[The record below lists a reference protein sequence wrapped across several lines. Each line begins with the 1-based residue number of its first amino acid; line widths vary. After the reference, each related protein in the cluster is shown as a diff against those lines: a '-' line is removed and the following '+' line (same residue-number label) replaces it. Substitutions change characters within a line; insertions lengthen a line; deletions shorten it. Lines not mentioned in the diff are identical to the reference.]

1 MSTDKKAS
9 SMDLVATGVGV
20 ITATTLIAA
29 GGWIVYSNLLIDHNM
44 ALPEAIPADRQIFFS
59 KTAGRLSY
67 YVDRQTPGRPLVLI
81 HSVNAAASAYEMR
94 PLFDYYRLKRPVV
107 ALDLPGYGF
116 SERSPRVYTPKFFED
131 AIMDL
136 LASQV
141 GEPADVVALSLG
153 CEFAARAAL
162 NEPGLFH
169 SLTLISPT
177 GLGQRNS
184 QTRPYFRASKQT
196 GAQGGKNE
204 RIYPLLSFPVWSRA
218 LFDLIT
224 SRSSIKYFLQRSFDG
239 PIAPG
244 FIDYAYSTS
253 HQPGAENVP
262 LYFIS
267 GKLFTPDISGR
278 VYENLKIPVLM
289 LYDRDGFTHFDRL
302 AAVLE
307 KNPLWKAVRIKHTMG
322 LPHFEKLAET
332 VDAVDDFW
340 RSQENVGRP

>member
-9 SMDLVATGVGV
+9 PMDLVATGIGAL
-20 ITATTLIAA
+20 TATTLVAA
-29 GGWIVYSNLLIDHNM
+29 GGWIIYSNLLIDHNM
-44 ALPEAIPADRQIFFS
+44 SLPEAIPADRQIFFS

-67 YVDRQTPGRPLVLI
+67 YVDRQTSGRPLVLI
-81 HSVNAAASAYEMR
+81 HSINAAASAYEMR
-94 PLFDYYRLKRPVV
+94 PLFDHYRFKRPVV

-116 SERSPRVYTPKFFED
+116 SERSPRVYNPKFFED
-131 AIMDL
+131 AIMDML
-136 LASQV
+136 VSQV

-177 GLGQRNS
+177 GLGQRNN
-184 QTRPYFRASKQT
+184 QTRPYWRASKQA
-196 GAQGGKNE
+196 GQPGGSE
-204 RIYPLLSFPVWSRA
+204 RVYPALSFPLWARA
-218 LFDLIT
+218 LFDLIV
-224 SRSSIKYFLQRSFDG
+224 SHSSIKYFLQKSFDG

-244 FIDYAYSTS
+244 FIDYDYATS

-267 GKLFTPDISGR
+267 GKLFTPEVSAR
-278 VYENLKIPVLM
+278 VYENLKIPVLV

-302 AAVLE
+302 PAVLE
-307 KNPLWKAVRIKHTMG
+307 KNPLWKASRIKHTLG

-332 VDAVDDFW
+332 VDAMDDFW
-340 RSQENVGRP
+340 RGQENASHS

>member
-9 SMDLVATGVGV
+9 PMDLVATGIGA
-20 ITATTLIAA
+20 ITATTLVAA
-29 GGWIVYSNLLIDHNM
+29 GGWIAYSNLLIDHNM
-44 ALPEAIPADRQIFFS
+44 SLPEAIPADRQIFFS

-67 YVDRQTPGRPLVLI
+67 YIDRQTSGRPLVLI

-94 PLFDYYRLKRPVV
+94 PLFDHYRFRRPVF

-136 LASQV
+136 LVSQV
-141 GEPADVVALSLG
+141 GGPADVVALSLG

-184 QTRPYFRASKQT
+184 QTRPYWRASRPG
-196 GAQGGKNE
+196 GAQGKNE
-204 RIYPLLSFPVWSRA
+204 RVYPVLSFPVWARA
-218 LFDLIT
+218 LFDLIA
-224 SRSSIKYFLQRSFDG
+224 SRTSIKYFLQKSFNG

-244 FIDYAYSTS
+244 FIDYDYASS

-278 VYENLKIPVLM
+278 VYENLKIPVM
-289 LYDRDGFTHFDRL
+289 VLYDRDGFTHFDRL

-307 KNPLWKAVRIKHTMG
+307 KNPLWKATRIKHTLG
-322 LPHFEKLAET
+322 LPQFEKLAET
-332 VDAVDDFW
+332 VEAMDDFW
-340 RSQENVGRP
+340 RNQENASHS

>member
-1 MSTDKKAS
+1 MPTDKKAS
-9 SMDLVATGVGV
+9 PMDLVATGVGAF
-20 ITATTLIAA
+20 TATTLLAA

-44 ALPEAIPADRQIFFS
+44 SLPEAIPADRQIFFS

-67 YVDRQTPGRPLVLI
+67 YVDRQASGRPLVLI

-94 PLFDYYRLKRPVV
+94 PLFDHYRFKRPVF

-136 LASQV
+136 LVSQV
-141 GEPADVVALSLG
+141 GGSADVVALSLG
-153 CEFAARAAL
+153 CEFAARAAV

-184 QTRPYFRASKQT
+184 QTRPYWRASQ
-196 GAQGGKNE
+196 QSGKRVNNE
-204 RIYPLLSFPVWSRA
+204 RIYPILSFPIWGRA
-218 LFDLIT
+218 LFDLIA
-224 SRSSIKYFLQRSFDG
+224 SRASIRYFLQKSFNG

-244 FIDYAYSTS
+244 FVDYAYATS

-278 VYENLKIPVLM
+278 VYENLKMPVQV

-307 KNPLWKAVRIKHTMG
+307 KNPLWKATRIKHTLG

-332 VDAVDDFW
+332 VEAMDGLW
-340 RSQENVGRP
+340 RSQENAGHG

>member
-1 MSTDKKAS
+1 MSTGKKVS
-9 SMDLVATGVGV
+9 PMDLVATGIGAF
-20 ITATTLIAA
+20 TAATIVAA
-29 GGWIVYSNLLIDHNM
+29 GGWIIYSNLLIDHNM
-44 ALPEAIPADRQIFFS
+44 SLPEAIPADRQIFFS

-67 YVDRQTPGRPLVLI
+67 YVDRQVSGRPLVLI
-81 HSVNAAASAYEMR
+81 HSINAAASAYEMR
-94 PLFDYYRLKRPVV
+94 PLFDHYRFRRPVF
-107 ALDLPGYGF
+107 AMDMPGYGF

-131 AIMDL
+131 AILDL
-136 LASQV
+136 LVSQV
-141 GEPADVVALSLG
+141 GGPADVVALSLG
-153 CEFAARAAL
+153 CEFTARAAL

-184 QTRPYFRASKQT
+184 QTRPYWRASKQA
-196 GAQGGKNE
+196 GVKNHNE
-204 RIYPLLSFPVWSRA
+204 RVYPVLSFPIWARA
-218 LFDLIT
+218 LFDLIASRT
-224 SRSSIKYFLQRSFDG
+224 SIQYFLQKSFNG

-244 FIDYAYSTS
+244 FIDYDYLTS

-278 VYENLKIPVLM
+278 VYENLKMPILV

-302 AAVLE
+302 PAVLE
-307 KNPLWKAVRIKHTMG
+307 KNPLWKATRIKHTLG

-332 VDAVDDFW
+332 VEALDNFW
-340 RSQENVGRP
+340 RSQENAGHN